1 MPNKIQE
8 FSQLAERAA
17 MELTGSHQSWLS
29 FLQTAS
35 RLYKYPYNEQ
45 LMIHAQRPDATACAD
60 FDTWNQRMGRYVRK
74 GSHGIG
80 LIDASGDTPKMK
92 YVFDVSDTVESD
104 RARQLNLWEYKP
116 EHIEAVSAAMEK
128 SFGVDGVWNL
138 PILLDRTA
146 AQLAGEYW

>member
-8 FSQLAERAA
+8 YSQLAERAA

-45 LMIHAQRPDATACAD
+45 LMIHAQRPDAAACAD
-60 FDTWNQRMGRYVRK
+60 FDTWNRRMGRYVRK

-80 LIDASGDTPKMK
+80 LIDASG
-92 YVFDVSDTVESD
+92 ESH
-104 RARQLNLWEYKP
+104 RGRFSM
-116 EHIEAVSAAMEK
+116 AVS
-128 SFGVDGVWNL
+128 
-138 PILLDRTA
+138 
-146 AQLAGEYW
+146 